1 MSSASNSPR
10 LHSLP
15 LLGSGKV
22 RDNYA
27 VGDDRLLMVTSDR
40 LSAFDVIMAEPIPD
54 KGRVLNTLALFWFD
68 RLKHVVPNHLTG
80 EAPESVVQ
88 PDEVPLGAGRSMLV
102 RRLQGVSGPRQRL
115 RHCAAAGHCAGRAAR
130 CPHLHAGCQG
140 RSGPARREHFV

>member
-1 MSSASNSPR
+1 MSSAPSPR

-27 VGDDRLLMVTSDR
+27 VGEDRLLMVTSDR

-68 RLKHVVPNHLTG
+68 KLKHVVPNHLTG

-88 PDEVPLGAGRSMLV
+88 PDEIPLVQGRSMLV
-102 RRLQGVSGPRQRL
+102 KRLKPILVEAVVRGSL
-115 RHCAAAGHCAGRAAR
+115 
-130 CPHLHAGCQG
+130 
-140 RSGPARREHFV
+140 